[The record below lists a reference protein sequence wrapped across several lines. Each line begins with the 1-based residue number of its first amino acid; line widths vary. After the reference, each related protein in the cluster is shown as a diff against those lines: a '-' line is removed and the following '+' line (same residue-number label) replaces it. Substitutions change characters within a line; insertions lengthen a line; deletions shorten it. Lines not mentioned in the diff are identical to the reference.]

1 VDKDWDLERFVQ
13 VQDSVMDD
21 VLAELGRGQKQS
33 HWMWFVFPQIRGL
46 GRTLTS
52 VRYALS
58 SLDEAKA
65 YLRHPVLGPRLKRC
79 TELVLAADPAST
91 ANDIFGWPDDMKF
104 QSSMTI
110 FALAADDP
118 TLFEQAL
125 ARFYGGEKDANT
137 LRILGDKV
145 G

>member
-1 VDKDWDLERFVQ
+1 
-13 VQDSVMDD
+13 MDD
-21 VLAELGRGQKQS
+21 VLAELGRGLKQS
-33 HWMWFVFPQIRGL
+33 HWVWFVFPQICGL

-52 VRYALS
+52 IRYGLS

-65 YLRHPVLGPRLKRC
+65 YLQHPVLGPRLTRC
-79 TELVLAADPAST
+79 AELVLAANPTST
-91 ANDIFGWPDDMKF
+91 VNDIFGSPDDMKF

-125 ARFYGGEKDANT
+125 ARFYGGQKDANT

-145 G
+145 D